1 MCCMWWDRGS
11 DTSTQEGGLNENA
24 QGSETVAYL
33 NTDWVDAANV
43 TTTAYNGSVSNSL
56 LTCGYTYTY
65 PWGYY
70 TPHAKITLT
79 LSEVEH
85 LRKCA
90 KKDAK
95 LKAALQKIAPHI
107 EVVIDFP

>member
-1 MCCMWWDRGS
+1 MS
-11 DTSTQEGGLNENA
+11 ENA
-24 QGSETVAYL
+24 QGSATVAYL
-33 NTDWVDAANV
+33 NPNWLEATASDVTMTTMAPAGEYYNYANI
-43 TTTAYNGSVSNSL
+43 NWISP
-56 LTCGYTYTY
+56 TYTWPTY
-65 PWGYY
+65 LYGYQ
-70 TPHAKITLT
+70 KITLT

-95 LKAALQKIAPHI
+95 LKTALQKIAPHI